1 MKSFLLAL
9 VLAPITVHGVALGK
23 NRLPRLATVQ
33 IKDFTPLGSVTS
45 LQTSMALLPIKT
57 LEKSSRDK
65 SYRKRLKSSVKMA
78 ATSAIIV
85 TGTAVYKVFFDLSLS
100 NIGTVEIYHVI
111 GLGVGYGLSYGS
123 TAMTIKEL
131 ADLYRIKDAFKR
143 ITKATEDENNIVIY
157 ESEGEHR
164 IGILTHA
171 GEELFIVDAQGN
183 EEAIESEQLVQVVAI
198 RDGLP
203 PGNFSNW
210 LFRNKPMSSPIS
222 ARFANDYLD
231 ATLAFTY
238 KGKNHLGT
246 VDAVRFSSDGRGELD
261 IVTASG
267 EELII
272 SSGKRG
278 QPVVIDANTGEMGF
292 SKDDK
297 LRGVLFFP

>member
-1 MKSFLLAL
+1 MKNLSLAL
-9 VLAPITVHGVALGK
+9 VLTLTAGQCFAFGN

-33 IKDFTPLGSVTS
+33 IKDFAAPGAVLLLNRSVALLSPKALEETNYYKLYKQRLRNSVSMTAISSAAITGAALHTLSANPSKFFDDFHISILVAGGVILGGFLAIKTVTS
-45 LQTSMALLPIKT
+45 S
-57 LEKSSRDK
+57 LE
-65 SYRKRLKSSVKMA
+65 L
-78 ATSAIIV
+78 
-85 TGTAVYKVFFDLSLS
+85 YK
-100 NIGTVEIYHVI
+100 
-111 GLGVGYGLSYGS
+111 
-123 TAMTIKEL
+123 IKEKL
-131 ADLYRIKDAFKR
+131 KTIEK
-143 ITKATEDENNIVIY
+143 ITENENNIVIY
-157 ESEGEHR
+157 SDSNKQRH

-183 EEAIESEQLVQVVAI
+183 KKAIKPEHYMQFITI

-231 ATLAFTY
+231 TTLAFTY

-246 VDAVRFSSDGRGELD
+246 VAAVRFSSDGRGELD

>member
-203 PGNFSNW
+203 GGFINELMKKS
-210 LFRNKPMSSPIS
+210 KSSTS
-222 ARFANDYLD
+222 TARFANDYLD

>member
-1 MKSFLLAL
+1 MKNLSLAL
-9 VLAPITVHGVALGK
+9 VLTLTAGQCFAFGN

-33 IKDFTPLGSVTS
+33 IKDFAAPGAVLLLNRSAALMSAKAPEETNYYKLYKQRLRNSVSMTAVSGAAITGAALHALSANPSKFFDDFLFSILVTGGVIFGGLLVVKTVTS
-45 LQTSMALLPIKT
+45 SLDL
-57 LEKSSRDK
+57 
-65 SYRKRLKSSVKMA
+65 
-78 ATSAIIV
+78 
-85 TGTAVYKVFFDLSLS
+85 YK
-100 NIGTVEIYHVI
+100 
-111 GLGVGYGLSYGS
+111 
-123 TAMTIKEL
+123 IKEKL
-131 ADLYRIKDAFKR
+131 KTIEK
-143 ITKATEDENNIVIY
+143 ITENENNIVIY
-157 ESEGEHR
+157 SDSNKQRH

-183 EEAIESEQLVQVVAI
+183 KKAIKPEHYMQFITI

-246 VDAVRFSSDGRGELD
+246 INDIIFTTDGQGLLKVATSE
-261 IVTASG
+261 G
-267 EELII
+267 EELTIT
-272 SSGKRG
+272 SGKRG